1 MLIKK
6 VFLYGHFRVIIQL
19 LSSYEGNKIYPSNP
33 SPLQSGHTMKRI
45 FYGTGNCSYSS
56 GTPTRIAKAILGV
69 QYVNTAIL
77 I

>member
-6 VFLYGHFRVIIQL
+6 VFLYGHFPVIIQL

-45 FYGTGNCSYSS
+45 FLYLEDE
-56 GTPTRIAKAILGV
+56 RDKIFDF
-69 QYVNTAIL
+69 
-77 I
+77 

>member
-1 MLIKK
+1 MVNAYKK

-45 FYGTGNCSYSS
+45 FLWNG
-56 GTPTRIAKAILGV
+56 KLLV
-69 QYVNTAIL
+69 
-77 I
+77 

>member
-19 LSSYEGNKIYPSNP
+19 LSSYKGNKIYP

-45 FYGTGNCSYSS
+45 FLWNGKL
-56 GTPTRIAKAILGV
+56 PV
-69 QYVNTAIL
+69 
-77 I
+77 